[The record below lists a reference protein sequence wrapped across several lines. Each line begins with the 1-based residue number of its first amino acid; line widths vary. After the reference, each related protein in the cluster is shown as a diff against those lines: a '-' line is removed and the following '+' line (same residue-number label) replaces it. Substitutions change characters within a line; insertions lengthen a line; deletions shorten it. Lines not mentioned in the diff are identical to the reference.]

1 MLSHRRLDL
10 LLVNALLLH
19 DVAQILPILDDH
31 RGRRRQQ
38 PVKTRKSV
46 QPAHTR
52 VRQHQRND
60 EDQSAT
66 QRIVRP
72 GDGGLEG
79 IGDQQDEDQVVE
91 RERPDLSLAEDA
103 QRDQQRDIDQNRAND
118 QLPGRNARQQG

>member
-1 MLSHRRLDL
+1 M
-10 LLVNALLLH
+10 
-19 DVAQILPILDDH
+19 
-31 RGRRRQQ
+31 
-38 PVKTRKSV
+38 KTRKSV
-46 QPAHTR
+46 QPANTR

-60 EDQSAT
+60 EDQSAA

-103 QRDQQRDIDQNRAND
+103 QRNQKRDVDQNRAND